1 VSQLVGQNLGP
12 YSLLEV
18 IGGGGMATVYK
29 AYQPSADRF
38 VAVKVIRADLSREP
52 ELRQRF
58 EREARTIAQL
68 EHPAILPIYD
78 VGEHNGVPFL
88 VMRYVE
94 GGSLSDR
101 ISAGRLPLGQAVEY
115 IAQLG
120 EALAYAHQQGI
131 IHRDIKPANVLITPR
146 GHVLLS
152 DFGIA
157 KILADENG
165 LTGTGMPIGTPFYMA
180 PEQIQG
186 KPVDARTDIYSLGIV
201 LYECLIGQRPF
212 VAETPWAVMDM
223 QLRDAPPPP
232 RALRPEI
239 PESLERVILKA
250 TAKQPEHRFESM
262 EALVQALRE
271 VDLEADAPAQE
282 PATGPTLRGAPATV
296 VLGDEQ
302 ARGRPSAWLWGG
314 AAALV
319 LAAVA
324 AILWL
329 ATFARGDRAA
339 PAAAAPTAV
348 LVASTMALATAA
360 APQTPVL
367 APNLRFSFDDG
378 RADRWDGSP
387 EQWRVVRDETNR
399 LVYEGQAPDTA
410 LAATS
415 PQETATALLQLKNY
429 AVELRARI
437 VTPGLKNDDFAD
449 FWLSLRAHADLT
461 ASKGCESY
469 SFYFDSTAGSEQIVR
484 NGGEQ
489 CGGLAILTSA
499 SMPLQPNRWYTIRT
513 EAAGHHLRLLI
524 DGAVIA
530 EADDD
535 RLEGGFF
542 YMTLGQGARV
552 QFDDIQIIP
561 LPSAP

>member
-1 VSQLVGQNLGP
+1 
-12 YSLLEV
+12 
-18 IGGGGMATVYK
+18 MATVYK
-29 AYQPSADRF
+29 AYQHSADRF
-38 VAVKVIRADLSREP
+38 VAVKVIRADLSHEP

-58 EREARTIAQL
+58 EREARTIARL

-88 VMRYVE
+88 IMRYVE
-94 GGSLSDR
+94 GGSLSDQ
-101 ISAGRLPLGQAVEY
+101 ISAGRLRLRQAIEY

-239 PESLERVILKA
+239 PDSLERVILKA
-250 TAKQPEHRFESM
+250 TAKQPEQRFESM
-262 EALVQALRE
+262 QALVQALRE
-271 VDLEADAPAQE
+271 IDLEADAPAQE
-282 PATGPTLRGAPATV
+282 PATGSTLRGAPATV
-296 VLGDEQ
+296 VLSDEQ
-302 ARGRPSAWLWGG
+302 ARRRPSAWLWGG
-314 AAALV
+314 AAALA
-319 LAAVA
+319 LAAVT

-329 ATFARGDRAA
+329 AAFAGGDKVA
-339 PAAAAPTAV
+339 PTATSPTAV
-348 LVASTMALATAA
+348 LAASAMALATSA
-360 APQTPVL
+360 APQPPVL
-367 APNLRFSFDDG
+367 AANLDFRFDDG

-387 EQWRVVRDETNR
+387 EQWRVVPDETNH

-410 LAATS
+410 LTASS
-415 PQETATALLQLKNY
+415 PQDTTGLLQLKNY

-437 VTPGLKNDDFAD
+437 VTPGLKDDDFAD
-449 FWLSLRAHADLT
+449 FWLSLRAHDDLT

-469 SFYFDSTAGSEQIVR
+469 SFLFDSTAGSEQIAR
-484 NGGEQ
+484 NGEEQ
-489 CGGLAILTSA
+489 CGGFAILTNGST
-499 SMPLQPNRWYTIRT
+499 PLQPNRWYTIRT
-513 EAAGHHLRLLI
+513 EAAGHHLRILI

-535 RLEGGFF
+535 RLEDGFF
-542 YMTLGQGARV
+542 YMTVGQGARV

>member
-1 VSQLVGQNLGP
+1 
-12 YSLLEV
+12 
-18 IGGGGMATVYK
+18 
-29 AYQPSADRF
+29 
-38 VAVKVIRADLSREP
+38 
-52 ELRQRF
+52 
-58 EREARTIAQL
+58 
-68 EHPAILPIYD
+68 
-78 VGEHNGVPFL
+78 
-88 VMRYVE
+88 
-94 GGSLSDR
+94 
-101 ISAGRLPLGQAVEY
+101 
-115 IAQLG
+115 
-120 EALAYAHQQGI
+120 
-131 IHRDIKPANVLITPR
+131 LITPR

-152 DFGIA
+152 DFGIS
-157 KILADENG
+157 KILTDENG

-212 VAETPWAVMDM
+212 LAETPWAVMDM

-250 TAKQPEHRFESM
+250 TAKQPGHRFESM

-282 PATGPTLRGAPATV
+282 PATGPTRRGAPATV
-296 VLGDEQ
+296 VLRDEQ
-302 ARGRPSAWLWGG
+302 ARRRPSAWLWGG

-329 ATFARGDRAA
+329 AAFTRDDRAA
-339 PAAAAPTAV
+339 PAGAAPTAI
-348 LVASTMALATAA
+348 LATSTTALATAA

-367 APNLRFSFDDG
+367 AANLRFSFDDG

-410 LAATS
+410 LTATS
-415 PQETATALLQLKNY
+415 PPQETTIALLQLKNY

-437 VTPGLKNDDFAD
+437 VTPGLRNDDFAD
-449 FWLSLRAHADLT
+449 FWLSLRAQDDST
-461 ASKGCESY
+461 GSKGCESY

-489 CGGLAILTSA
+489 CGGFAILTSA
-499 SMPLQPNRWYTIRT
+499 SMPLQPNRWYTIWT

-535 RLEGGFF
+535 RLEDGFI

-552 QFDDIQIIP
+552 QFDDIQISP
-561 LPSAP
+561 LASTP

>member
-1 VSQLVGQNLGP
+1 
-12 YSLLEV
+12 
-18 IGGGGMATVYK
+18 M
-29 AYQPSADRF
+29 
-38 VAVKVIRADLSREP
+38 
-52 ELRQRF
+52 
-58 EREARTIAQL
+58 
-68 EHPAILPIYD
+68 
-78 VGEHNGVPFL
+78 
-88 VMRYVE
+88 
-94 GGSLSDR
+94 
-101 ISAGRLPLGQAVEY
+101 
-115 IAQLG
+115 
-120 EALAYAHQQGI
+120 
-131 IHRDIKPANVLITPR
+131 
-146 GHVLLS
+146 
-152 DFGIA
+152 
-157 KILADENG
+157 
-165 LTGTGMPIGTPFYMA
+165 
-180 PEQIQG
+180 
-186 KPVDARTDIYSLGIV
+186 

-262 EALVQALRE
+262 EALVHALRE
-271 VDLEADAPAQE
+271 VDLEAGAPVQK
-282 PATGPTLRGAPATV
+282 PATGATLRGAPATV
-296 VLGDEQ
+296 VFRDEQ
-302 ARGRPSAWLWGG
+302 TRRRPSAWLWGG
-314 AAALV
+314 AAALG

-329 ATFARGDRAA
+329 AAFARGDRAA
-339 PAAAAPTAV
+339 PTAAAPTIV
-348 LVASTMALATAA
+348 LAASTTALATAA

-367 APNLRFSFDDG
+367 AANLRFNFDDG

-387 EQWRVVRDETNR
+387 EQWRVVRDESNR
-399 LVYEGQAPDTA
+399 LVYEGQAPEAA

-415 PQETATALLQLKNY
+415 PQETTTALLQLKNY

-437 VTPGLKNDDFAD
+437 VTAGLRNDDFAD
-449 FWLSLRAHADLT
+449 FWLSLRAHDDLT

-484 NGGEQ
+484 NGEEQ
-489 CGGLAILTSA
+489 CGGFVILTSA
-499 SMPLQPNRWYTIRT
+499 STPLQPNRWYTIRT

-535 RLEGGFF
+535 RLEDGFF
-542 YMTLGQGARV
+542 YMTLGQGAHV

-561 LPSAP
+561 LPSAL